1 MTPCPNSFRPKLLIQ
16 AGLLRQ
22 IALLGLLTILTLA
35 PAWAETSIL
44 LSLMQTAQALVV
56 VQAENAAVYGD
67 TVKPVIDE
75 KTGAILLHRSV
86 RPVIQTR
93 VGTGV
98 ILNPSG
104 FIITNAHTVQQA
116 ARVSVTLYDNVKL
129 PAELLLVVPQED
141 LALLK
146 IDAGHPLP
154 AVPLTNSDATQ
165 LNAKVY
171 TIGGS
176 PLLRNTISEGIIS
189 ALGVPRGQNG
199 IGENVKF
206 LQVTFNIYQGDSG
219 TPLLDADGR
228 LLGIMMG
235 AQTDQD
241 RIAYA
246 IPSNQIAKVIQDY
259 VKQNKGSANAQI

>member
-1 MTPCPNSFRPKLLIQ
+1 MQPSSNSFRPKLLVPNSSFRQIVLM
-16 AGLLRQ
+16 GLLGM
-22 IALLGLLTILTLA
+22 IALT

-56 VQAENAAVYGD
+56 VEAENAAVYGD
-67 TVKPVIDE
+67 DVRPLIDE
-75 KTGAILLHRSV
+75 RTGAVLLHRRV
-86 RPVIQTR
+86 HPVVQTR
-93 VGTGV
+93 TGTGV

-104 FIITNAHTVQQA
+104 FIVTNAHTVQQA
-116 ARVSVTLYDNVKL
+116 GRVSVTLYDNVKFQ
-129 PAELLLVVPQED
+129 AELLFVVPQED

-154 AVPLTNSDATQ
+154 AVPLTDSDKAQ

-176 PLLRNTISEGIIS
+176 PLLRNTISEGTIS
-189 ALGVPRGQNG
+189 ALGVPRGQSG
-199 IGENVKF
+199 LGENVKF

-235 AQTDQD
+235 AQTNQD

-246 IPSNQIAKVIQDY
+246 IPSNQIAKVVQDY
-259 VKQNKGSANAQI
+259 IKQNKDSANAQI

>member
-1 MTPCPNSFRPKLLIQ
+1 MRNNFFHKIV
-16 AGLLRQ
+16 
-22 IALLGLLTILTLA
+22 LLGFLGTMTLA

-44 LSLMQTAQALVV
+44 LSLMQTTQALVV
-56 VQAENAAVYGD
+56 VEAENAAVYGD
-67 TVKPVIDE
+67 SAKPLIDE
-75 KTGAILLHRSV
+75 RTGAILLHRSV

-93 VGTGV
+93 TGTG
-98 ILNPSG
+98 IIINPSG

-116 ARVSVTLYDNVKL
+116 ARVTVTLYDNVKHQ
-129 PAELLLVVPQED
+129 AELLFVVPQED

-154 AVPLTNSDATQ
+154 AVPLTNSDEAQ

-176 PLLRNTISEGIIS
+176 PLLRNTISEGAIS
-189 ALGVPRGQNG
+189 ALGVPRGQSG
-199 IGENVKF
+199 LGENIKF

-219 TPLLDADGR
+219 SPLLAADGR

-235 AQTDQD
+235 AQTHQD

-246 IPSNQIAKVIQDY
+246 IPSNMISKVIQDY
-259 VKQNKGSANAQI
+259 VKQNKGTASAL